1 MTVSGRVVAFDA
13 DRGVGS
19 IEDGEGVAHR
29 FHAANI
35 ADGSRRIAVG
45 TEVEF
50 ERLARFGTWEA
61 TAIRPRP

>member
-1 MTVSGRVVAFDA
+1 MTGEGRVTAFDA
-13 DRGVGS
+13 GRGIGA
-19 IEDGEGVAHR
+19 IADGGGVPHS

-45 TEVEF
+45 TEVTF

-61 TAIRPRP
+61 TAIRPRR

>member
-1 MTVSGRVVAFDA
+1 MEGRVAEFDA
-13 DRGVGS
+13 VRGIGVVV
-19 IEDGEGVAHR
+19 DGGGVLHR

-35 ADGSRRIAVG
+35 ADGSRRIAAG
-45 TEVEF
+45 TDVSF